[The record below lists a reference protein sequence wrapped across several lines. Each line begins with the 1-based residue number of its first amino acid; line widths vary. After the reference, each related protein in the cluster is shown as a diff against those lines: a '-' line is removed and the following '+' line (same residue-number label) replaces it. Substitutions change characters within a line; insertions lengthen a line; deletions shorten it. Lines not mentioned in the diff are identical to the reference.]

1 MLFRIKSFSSLFL
14 HPDYRWDSEYSCF
27 EPHKNESLEY
37 VPIGRVLASSQ
48 YGVSIEMNE
57 EGKGTKIYR
66 MDEIGNMLC
75 DRHVSKYAQLDA
87 VRINAYKL
95 RDRDVLFNRTN
106 SQAFVGRTGL
116 YKRHSNEDHVFASY
130 LVRLNPD
137 PKTISPEYLTAFL
150 NTTYGILDVKR
161 RARISIN
168 QSNVNAEELKRV
180 EIPLVSKELQAR
192 ITSSFDSAFSRVQS
206 SEAKHAEAQ
215 DILLEEL
222 GLADWRPKQ
231 RLAFV
236 TNFSEVRRAGRMDAD
251 YFQPKYED
259 IVNAIKSYPG
269 GWDTL
274 GNLVTMQKSIEVGS
288 KEYLTEGIPFV
299 RVSNLSPFEMTE
311 EKYIS
316 ENLYEQIKENQPRQE
331 EILFTKDATPGIAYY
346 LRDEPQRMIPSGGV
360 LRLKTKADRMD
371 GEFLTLALNSMITK
385 EQATRDAGGSVIRH
399 WRPDQIARV
408 VVPIPPK
415 EVQARIQEKV
425 VESAVLR
432 QESKRLLECAKR
444 SVEIA
449 IEQDE
454 ETALKWLN
462 KKTGEARIHA

>member
-1 MLFRIKSFSSLFL
+1 MRFRIKNFSSLFF

-37 VPIGRVLASSQ
+37 VPIGRILASSQ

-57 EGKGTKIYR
+57 EGIGTKIYR
-66 MDEIGNMLC
+66 MNEIGNMLC
-75 DRHVSKYAQLDA
+75 DRHILKYARLDA
-87 VRINAYKL
+87 GQVSAYRL

-192 ITSSFDSAFSRVQS
+192 ITSSFDSAFSRVQA
-206 SEAKHAEAQ
+206 SEAKYAEAQ

-222 GLADWRPKQ
+222 GLADWRPTQQLSFVKSFSD
-231 RLAFV
+231 LAQA
-236 TNFSEVRRAGRMDAD
+236 ERMDAD
-251 YFQPKYED
+251 YFQPKYDD
-259 IVNAIKSYPG
+259 IVNSIKNYPG
-269 GWDTL
+269 GWAAL
-274 GNLVTMQKSIEVGS
+274 GNLVTIKDKNFKPKDNTQYRYIQLANISGNGEITDCTTELGKDLPSRARRQVAEGDVVVSSIEGSLSSIALIEAEYDRALCSTGFYVINSNVLNSETLLVLLKSMVGQMQLKKGCSGTILTAIS
-288 KEYLTEGIPFV
+288 KEKFRQIVLPVISEGIQD
-299 RVSNLSPFEMTE
+299 R
-311 EKYIS
+311 I
-316 ENLYEQIKENQPRQE
+316 RQK
-331 EILFTKDATPGIAYY
+331 I
-346 LRDEPQRMIPSGGV
+346 
-360 LRLKTKADRMD
+360 
-371 GEFLTLALNSMITK
+371 
-385 EQATRDAGGSVIRH
+385 
-399 WRPDQIARV
+399 
-408 VVPIPPK
+408 
-415 EVQARIQEKV
+415 
-425 VESAVLR
+425 VESAGLR
-432 QESKRLLECAKR
+432 RESKRLLKCAKR

-449 IEQDE
+449 IEHDE
-454 ETALKWLN
+454 DTALKWLN
-462 KKTGEARIHA
+462 TETGKAKIHV